1 MLKGL
6 EIYTPYAWA
15 ARLAKRLLT
24 RAIKTGWQGGGRHR
38 VMIPSGAPFPLESL
52 VRDITGE
59 PQLSFSISVGT
70 PGRYRKLT
78 VQAMRPGGRILGYLK
93 LPLTAHATHRVRHEA
108 EMLTRLANFPSVRP
122 HIPAVLFSGKWQD
135 GYLLF
140 QTSGPSCAG
149 PVEFSSLHQ
158 QFVQNLWGVRPM
170 ERPGS
175 ALAEEI
181 SNHWQQTK
189 PLMDA
194 ELYELGERALERARR
209 DLATAMILCGISHGD
224 FTPWNTRVKRNGQ
237 LFVFDWE
244 RARWDKP
251 ILWDV
256 FHFHAQVAS
265 LLSNGKGLSA
275 PLTRSSIEGAS
286 LLLYLLSS
294 ACLLFE
300 EQCKGTAEIEYRQ
313 RAILQ
318 ALSQRTYT

>member
-1 MLKGL
+1 LW
-6 EIYTPYAWA
+6 IYTPFTRRGHLMKSFFLAL
-15 ARLAKRLLT
+15 ARMGHL
-24 RAIKTGWQGGGRHR
+24 GW
-38 VMIPSGAPFPLESL
+38 VPSGLALASSQPLPLESF
-52 VRDITGE
+52 VAEITGE
-59 PQLSFSISVGT
+59 QEPFLAFSLGT
-70 PGRYRKLT
+70 PGRFRKLT
-78 VQAMRPGGRILGYLK
+78 VQVMRPDGEVLGYIK
-93 LPLTAHATHRVRHEA
+93 LPHTNAAAERVRHEA
-108 EMLTRLANFPSVRP
+108 
-122 HIPAVLFSGKWQD
+122 AVLQRLWDFAPLRPYIPRVLHAGEWGKS
-135 GYLLF
+135 YILF
-140 QTSGPSCAG
+140 QSCGPFTRGQIDFGA
-149 PVEFSSLHQ
+149 PHEHFLH
-158 QFVQNLWGVRPM
+158 VLWDAQRM

-175 ALAEEI
+175 ELVDEVALDCQRTEMFLNAE
-181 SNHWQQTK
+181 WR
-189 PLMDA
+189 
-194 ELYELGERALERARR
+194 ELATQALERARR

-224 FTPWNTRVKRNGQ
+224 FTPWNTRVKSNGQ

-300 EQCKGTAEIEYRQ
+300 EQCRGTAEIEYRQ
-313 RAILQ
+313 RAIRQ